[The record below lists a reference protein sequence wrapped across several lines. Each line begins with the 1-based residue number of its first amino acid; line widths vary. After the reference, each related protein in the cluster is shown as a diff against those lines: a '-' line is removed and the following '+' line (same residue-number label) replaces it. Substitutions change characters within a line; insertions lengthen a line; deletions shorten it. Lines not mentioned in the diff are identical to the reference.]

1 MSIFVWILELKLFKR
16 NGTER
21 CDIFG
26 NEISKINKILTQSN
40 SVNDGTSSNVIDAKK
55 SNTSIINDGSSNDD
69 WLSVG
74 LYSMQIYFRRNNC
87 MCVCGCAVD
96 RKIKSWLVLWHWV
109 QSMFAH
115 EHWNVHI
122 ARSES
127 YTKCSASY
135 ADLHVKIEFQYLPL
149 KCCVKLNRINT
160 KRTTHPSKNDY
171 PPTYHHHH
179 HHHHFFSSN
188 LAKCEWS
195 IFEYFP
201 NGACTFT
208 DHAQREWR
216 AK

>member
-1 MSIFVWILELKLFKR
+1 MVLHRMLLMQKKAIQASSTMAVAMTSDFLLDYIPCKY
-16 NGTER
+16 
-21 CDIFG
+21 
-26 NEISKINKILTQSN
+26 ISAGIT
-40 SVNDGTSSNVIDAKK
+40 V
-55 SNTSIINDGSSNDD
+55 
-69 WLSVG
+69 
-74 LYSMQIYFRRNNC
+74 
-87 MCVCGCAVD
+87 CVCVGVDGCAVD